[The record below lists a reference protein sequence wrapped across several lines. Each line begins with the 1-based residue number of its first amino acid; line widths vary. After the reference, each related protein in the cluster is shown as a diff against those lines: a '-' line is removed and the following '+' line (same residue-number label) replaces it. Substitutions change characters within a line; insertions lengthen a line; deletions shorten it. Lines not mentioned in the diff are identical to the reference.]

1 MTLEQIMDMSAKD
14 IKLDD
19 ISLDIESLRTPLL
32 FDKYLK
38 LHTLFKRQ
46 LNKLQTKYNILK
58 REKVLYYTGRAEK
71 HVYDENPF
79 DIKIL
84 KNEQELFFASD
95 EDLIKIQNELD
106 DTQVKYD
113 YTERC
118 MKNVLERQWHI
129 KNIIEWRKFTSGVS

>member
-95 EDLIKIQNELD
+95 EDLIKIQTELD

-129 KNIIEWRKFTSGVS
+129 KNIIEWRKFTNGVS

>member
-1 MTLEQIMDMSAKD
+1 MTLEQIMDMSAKY

-95 EDLIKIQNELD
+95 EDLIKIQTELD

-118 MKNVLERQWHI
+118 MKNVLEIQCHI